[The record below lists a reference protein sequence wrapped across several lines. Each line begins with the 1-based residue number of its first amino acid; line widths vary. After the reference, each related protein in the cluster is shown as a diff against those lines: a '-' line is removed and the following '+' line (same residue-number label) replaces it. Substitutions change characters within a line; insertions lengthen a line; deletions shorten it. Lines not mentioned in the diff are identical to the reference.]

1 MADENGALMINST
14 AMKLIAG
21 GLCAVALQGCAIF
34 SGGSDRV
41 AATPAAETSNFEM
54 SGRYAASAG
63 PTGLVRCKKANVNAQ
78 DCWRRGDAHILYPDA
93 SPGGVDATSAAYATP
108 TPVRASKKK

>member
-1 MADENGALMINST
+1 MTSIMI
-14 AMKLIAG
+14 KLAIG

-34 SGGSDRV
+34 GGRSDRGES
-41 AATPAAETSNFEM
+41 APLAQTSSFEM

-63 PTGLVRCKKANVNAQ
+63 PTGLIRCKKASVNAQ
-78 DCWRRGDAHILYPDA
+78 DCWRRSDAHVVYPDVTPA
-93 SPGGVDATSAAYATP
+93 GLDPTAAAYATP